1 MSMASRVIISAFFE
15 EQWTQNHPQYLSGLS
30 RALSPTT
37 FLLGLR
43 NQIFNQGSFCV
54 CVGGGGG
61 WGWQVIWRIVRT
73 SEKNP
78 GYAPV
83 WLNAKKNIY
92 INSWY
97 VYTGA
102 PNDCFL

>member
-43 NQIFNQGSFCV
+43 NQIFNQGSFFVCV
-54 CVGGGGG
+54 CVCGGGGVG
-61 WGWQVIWRIVRT
+61 MT
-73 SEKNP
+73 SDLENCAYLWKKSRLRPCMVERQEK
-78 GYAPV
+78 Y
-83 WLNAKKNIY
+83 LY
-92 INSWY
+92 
-97 VYTGA
+97 
-102 PNDCFL
+102 